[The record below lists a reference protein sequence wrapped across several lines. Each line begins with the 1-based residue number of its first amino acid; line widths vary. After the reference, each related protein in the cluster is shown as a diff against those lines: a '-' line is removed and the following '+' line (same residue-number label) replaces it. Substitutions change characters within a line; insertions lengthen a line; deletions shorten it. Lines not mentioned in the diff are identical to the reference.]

1 MPASSL
7 LIDAPEFCA
16 ALEPSLLTARRRA
29 FIQAMTFEMD
39 GVGRRFWDLLARS
52 PAREK
57 ILCVDA
63 FSRAKISDSLVFG
76 KRYLTDAA
84 FRREARET
92 RRLLRQAAKDGV
104 RIIVTNPMGPLWWKY
119 PYRNHKKLMIADNR
133 AFLGGINFSE
143 HNFAW
148 RDLMLQTESP
158 PLVEALAADFRRTA
172 AGINQSAI
180 TRLPAGSLYFLDGR
194 RSRHLWE
201 AIFSEIA
208 SARRSIDIISPYVS
222 DPLLR
227 RIARRSASVRVRV
240 IYPARTNKRI
250 MQQAL
255 LNAAAETGIEVLLYQ
270 PGMSHMKAILV
281 DDTRLILGSCNFD
294 FVAYELQQEI
304 VLSTG
309 ETALIKEFRE
319 RALNPVLAASVPAGA
334 GPPPRFY
341 HHVGGALALARGY
354 VNLLGRLNR

>member
-7 LIDAPEFCA
+7 LIDAAEFCA
-16 ALEPSLLTARRRA
+16 AIEPSILTARRRA

-63 FSRAKISDSLVFG
+63 FSRAKISDSLVLG

-84 FRREARET
+84 FRREVRET
-92 RRLLRQAAKDGV
+92 RRLLGQAAQDGV
-104 RIIVTNPMGPLWWKY
+104 RIVVTNPMGPLWWKY
-119 PYRNHKKLMIADNR
+119 PWRNHKKLMIADNR

-148 RDLMLQTESP
+148 RELMLQTECP
-158 PLVEALAADFRRTA
+158 PLVEALAADFRRTV
-172 AGINQSAI
+172 AGINQSAVAS
-180 TRLPAGSLYFLDGR
+180 LPIGSLYFLDGR
-194 RSRHLWE
+194 RSRRLWE

-270 PGMSHMKAILV
+270 PGMSHIKAILV

-309 ETALIKEFRE
+309 ETALIREFRE

-334 GPPPRFY
+334 GRPARFY
-341 HHVGGALALARGY
+341 HRGGGALALARGY